1 MSLSLGPM
9 KAGRHINLTGD
20 YSWRQNKRVEKG
32 FGGCPFMEAISRT
45 RHMAAK
51 WLSSTY
57 FRMMSRILH

>member
-32 FGGCPFMEAISRT
+32 FRSLSVHGGDFEN
-45 RHMAAK
+45 AA
-51 WLSSTY
+51 Y
-57 FRMMSRILH
+57 GCQVA